1 MRRFFILLV
10 ALVLG
15 GCSYAAPPGEDH
27 GPRVITAI
35 EVTASVDGALSHYRY
50 TREEK
55 IRTVMTY
62 LRKAKP
68 ARSVPITPDT
78 FRTDAYRI
86 TLYLSDGTETVYHQL
101 YSDYLQ
107 NNNGRWHR
115 IDSGHGSALARLLQ
129 ELPPDG

>member
-10 ALVLG
+10 AFALG
-15 GCSYAAPPGEDH
+15 GCSYAAPPGENH
-27 GPRVITAI
+27 GPRVITSI
-35 EVTASVDGALSHYRY
+35 EVTASMDGRLSSYRY
-50 TREEK
+50 TQDKK

-62 LRKAKP
+62 LRKATP
-68 ARSVPITPDT
+68 DRSVSITPDT

-86 TLYLSDGTETVYHQL
+86 TVHLSDGTKKVYHQL

-107 NNNGRWHR
+107 KENGRWHS
-115 IDSGHGSALARLLQ
+115 IDPAHGDALSRLLQ